1 MFTKNKQ
8 SSSLILDCVVIKNK
22 LMNNSNLLNTI
33 TLITVFVILLLVFFL
48 LTVNTKN
55 KLSNRLFAGFLL
67 LTVFDLSS
75 FLIDKY
81 FEANLK
87 FEVFRMTASLLIM
100 PIFYLYVEAVS
111 RSDFRLKPKHLALI
125 TPFVIANL
133 VFIPRFYLVTTVD
146 TIYKYEH
153 FKKMLEI
160 RFFYILAEL
169 QYAFYIIAVFIIL
182 KKYKEVYLENY
193 TNANNSSYKWLF
205 QMTMFFLIAHCIVFF
220 KSVIRYTDYKVLLDS
235 SNIVIGMIAL
245 IISCWFVLKAL
256 NNPEL
261 FKSVDSNMLLVNETL
276 NTKIISTEKESFEVP
291 KSAEII
297 SQIEYVKKY
306 VLENKSYLEPSLTIQ
321 ELSRQ
326 VNIPVRD
333 LSVLINHHMNQHF
346 FDFINEYRIQN
357 AMQILKDSSKS
368 KLTILEILYLVGFNS
383 KSSFNTAFKKHTNQ
397 TPTEFRNS

>member
-1 MFTKNKQ
+1 
-8 SSSLILDCVVIKNK
+8 
-22 LMNNSNLLNTI
+22 MNNPNFLNTI
-33 TLITVFVILLLVFFL
+33 TLITVFVMLLLAFFL

-55 KLSNRLFAGFLL
+55 KLSNRLFAGFLI
-67 LTVFDLSS
+67 LTAFDLSS
-75 FLIDKY
+75 FFIDKY

-100 PIFYLYVEAVS
+100 PIFYLYVKAVS
-111 RSDFRLKPKHLALI
+111 HSDFRLKPKHLALI
-125 TPFVIANL
+125 IPFSIANL
-133 VFIPRFYLVTTVD
+133 VFIPRFYLATTVD
-146 TIYKYEH
+146 TIYIYEH
-153 FKKMLEI
+153 FKQMLEI

-169 QYAFYIIAVFIIL
+169 QYAFYIISVFIIL

-205 QMTMFFLIAHCIVFF
+205 QMTVFFLIAHCIVFF
-220 KSVIRYTDYKVLLDS
+220 KSVIRYTDYNVLLNS
-235 SNIVIGMIAL
+235 SNLIIGTIAL

-276 NTKIISTEKESFEVP
+276 NTKIVSTEKESFEAP

-306 VLENKSYLEPSLTIQ
+306 VLENESYLEPSLTIQ

-333 LSVLINHHMNQHF
+333 LSLLINHHINQHF
-346 FDFINEYRIQN
+346 FDFINEYRIQK

-368 KLTILEILYLVGFNS
+368 KLTILEIIYEVGFNS
-383 KSSFNTAFKKHTNQ
+383 KSSFNTAFRKHTNQ